1 MAMTP
6 ERKLQKTVITLM
18 RNPMFADM
26 SGIFM
31 LGKKSIVD
39 GLPSAATDGRN
50 EYYGR
55 EFVDKLSDKELAFVV
70 VHEAY
75 HKMYRHLTTWR
86 RLFDTDPRCT
96 NMAADYVINLSITNR
111 DPNESLVA
119 MPKLPDGKKMGLLD
133 QRFAN
138 MNTKQV
144 YDILR
149 EEQKGGKGKG
159 NGKGDGSGGDPADE
173 HGETLDHHDWAG
185 AKEMSKEEEQQLEK
199 DIDQAVRQGQ
209 IAAQKMHGKGGGNAD
224 RELGD
229 LLDPKVDWREL
240 LREFVTSLCNGRDYS
255 SWRRPSRRFLSE
267 GIVMPSMVGESVGP
281 ILIGI
286 DTSGSIGG
294 PELDRFLTEV
304 KQIVETVRPEKIDLI
319 YWDGAVAGHEVYND
333 ANMDS
338 LVTSTKPKGGGG
350 TDPTCVERY
359 IAKEGLKPECVIMLT
374 DGCIGNWGNWEMP
387 ILWCIC
393 GSYGRNTYAPVGKT
407 VHVDD

>member
-1 MAMTP
+1 MAMTA
-6 ERKLQKTVITLM
+6 ERKLKRTVIALM
-18 RNPMFADM
+18 RNPLFADM
-26 SGIFM
+26 SGILM
-31 LGKKSIVD
+31 LGTKSIVD
-39 GLPSAATDGRN
+39 GFPSAATDGRN
-50 EYYGR
+50 EIYGR
-55 EFVDKLSDKELAFVV
+55 EFVDGLSDKELSFVV
-70 VHEAY
+70 LHESY

-86 RLFDTDPRCT
+86 KLFETDPRCT
-96 NMAADYVINLSITNR
+96 NMAADYVINLNIVNR
-111 DPNESLVA
+111 DPNETLVA
-119 MPKLPDGKKMGLLD
+119 MPKKPDGTKLGLLD
-133 QRFAN
+133 TRFAG

-149 EEQKGGKGKG
+149 EEQKAGGGKGGGAGEG
-159 NGKGDGSGGDPADE
+159 NPGGGLGE
-173 HGETLDHHDWAG
+173 GETLDHHDWEG
-185 AKEMSKEEEQQLEK
+185 AKELTKEEQQQLEK
-199 DIDQAVRQGQ
+199 EIDQAVRQGQ
-209 IAAQKMHGKGGGNAD
+209 ITAQKMHGKGGGNMD

-294 PELDRFLTEV
+294 HELDRFLTEV
-304 KQIVETVRPEKIDLI
+304 KQIVDTVKPEKIDLV
-319 YWDGAVAGHEVYND
+319 YWDGRVAGHEVYD
-333 ANMDS
+333 HSNMDS

-350 TDPTCVERY
+350 TDPRCVERY

-374 DGCIGNWGNWEMP
+374 DGCIGDWGQWDMP

-393 GSYGRNTYAPVGKT
+393 GNYGRGIFAPVGKT

>member
-6 ERKLQKTVITLM
+6 ERKLQKAVISLM

-31 LGKKSIVD
+31 LGSKSVID
-39 GLPSAATDGRN
+39 GIPTAATDGRN

-55 EFVDKLSDKELAFVV
+55 EFVAGLNDKELAFVV

-86 RLFDTDPRCT
+86 KIFEIDARCT

-111 DPNESLVA
+111 DPNETIVA
-119 MPKLPDGKKMGLLD
+119 MPKLPDGKRLGLLD
-133 QRFAN
+133 KRFAG

-144 YDILR
+144 FDILR
-149 EEQKGGKGKG
+149 QEQKDGKG
-159 NGKGDGSGGDPADE
+159 NGGEGGDK
-173 HGETLDHHDWAG
+173 GETLDHHDWAG
-185 AKEMSKEEEQQLEK
+185 AKEMSQEEK
-199 DIDQAVRQGQ
+199 DQLVKDVDQAVRQGQ
-209 IAAQKMHGKGGGNAD
+209 ITAQKMHGKGGGNMD

-240 LREFVTSLCNGRDYS
+240 LREFVTSMCNGRDYS

-294 PELDRFLTEV
+294 PELNRFLTEV
-304 KQIVETVRPEKIDLI
+304 QQIVETVKPEKIDLV
-319 YWDGAVAGHEVYND
+319 YWDGAVAGHEVYNQG
-333 ANMDS
+333 NMDS
-338 LVTSTKPKGGGG
+338 LVASTKPKGGGG

-374 DGCIGNWGNWEMP
+374 DGCIGNWGNWDMP

-393 GSYGRNTYAPVGKT
+393 GSWGRSTFAPVGKT